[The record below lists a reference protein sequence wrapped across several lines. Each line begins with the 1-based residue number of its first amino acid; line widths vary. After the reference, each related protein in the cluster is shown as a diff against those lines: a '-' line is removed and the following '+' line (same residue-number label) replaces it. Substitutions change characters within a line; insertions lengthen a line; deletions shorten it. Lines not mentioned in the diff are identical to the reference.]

1 MHSIE
6 PHYNWRHLYIAE
18 DDPKSPFYNREYS
31 EFDFTNQIYNHLIH
45 PQWDDFG
52 SNTLY
57 IKIIYA
63 DYDMGAAFIELLGEW
78 NDCLYNDIMFLKRD
92 VIESLMRH
100 GIHKFVIIGENVL
113 NFHYSDDSYYEEW
126 FEEVVSEEGWIVFL
140 NFSEHVLNEF
150 KAVGIDQYFLSG
162 NGLENIEWRTQKPDK
177 IVLALDSFVQR
188 KLGL

>member
-6 PHYNWRHLYIAE
+6 PHYNWRHLYSSDE
-18 DDPKSPFYNREYS
+18 DPKSPFYNREYS
-31 EFDFTNQIYNHLIH
+31 EFEYTNQIYDHLIH

-57 IKIIYA
+57 IKIVYA
-63 DYDMGAAFIELLGEW
+63 DYDFGVAFIEMIGEW

-92 VIESLMRH
+92 VFEHMLQQ
-100 GIHKFVIIGENVL
+100 GIHKFVLIGENVL

-126 FEEVVSEEGWIVFL
+126 FEEVMDEEGWIVML
-140 NFSEHVLNEF
+140 NFSQHVLSEF
-150 KAVGIDQYFLSG
+150 KTAGIDQYFLSG
-162 NGLENIEWRTQKPDK
+162 GGLENIDWRTKKPK
-177 IVLALDSFVQR
+177 SIVKALDRFVSL